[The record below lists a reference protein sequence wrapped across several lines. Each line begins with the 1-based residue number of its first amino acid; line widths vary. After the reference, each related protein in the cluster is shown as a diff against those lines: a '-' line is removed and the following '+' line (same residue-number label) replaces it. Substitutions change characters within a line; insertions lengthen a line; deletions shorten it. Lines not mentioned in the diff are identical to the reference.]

1 MALPPEPPQPAA
13 PPAPPVPPTPD
24 NTAWAQQINAGALP
38 VSTPTPAPTTSNYT
52 TYTPQ
57 QIVDYFTQNP
67 GANVALAEQ
76 QFNADPAAV
85 NAALAASAPVANNPL
100 AQIVQ
105 NEASNNTTASS
116 PLSSGNNST
125 PTQYNAFTSNNVGG
139 VGTSYGQAS
148 GDMIASA
155 QQSNPIL
162 ATALQNGTAQYNV
175 DDTGNGYLVDT
186 STGQPIGGNYTVSS
200 TPSGQTAI
208 NIPTNNGGMIQA
220 IAGTDPNGN
229 GMLSPVS
236 ANNVFNVGL
245 NAGAKGFAGGISQ
258 PVASFSPMLA
268 MNPVT
273 APFLAA
279 YNVANDVASG
289 HVNAN
294 TLLNGFNAYTGL
306 TGPSPTLVDQIPS
319 ADGTTMTNVYQDA
332 SGNITQ
338 KVVDASSISQGS
350 SSNLFS
356 PQNVANVKGALNFTN
371 SVANNNP
378 LGIISSGLGLASNN
392 GITVDPN
399 INTALTVG
407 TFIKNLE
414 SGNISG
420 MINNAMSLA
429 KSSNPTIASSA
440 QKVVDASTSGDQ
452 NAVVTASTELG
463 KVLNSDSNSNSPL
476 SGATTSPVT
485 SSNVTGTPLDPMSTS
500 VLPSIDPSTQ
510 SIIDSLGKT
519 NTYSGTDVA
528 SIASNTMTDAGP
540 VQLGITDSNAKQA
553 PKYIPLSKLDVGN
566 PLVTNANNAINTAI
580 DTNGVPEGTDLS
592 GGTYVKS
599 ENDPNTGQTIW
610 SVQKPISFTDP
621 DGQSTGY
628 TIIYE
633 PTSGKTMYVYQ
644 QYNWDTQNWTI
655 TQSTKPPIF
664 NNQSQQFDNIK
675 PLDVPPDAKDNQ
687 PSTSNATTPSPLA
700 NSGIT
705 PNATVDVNSK
715 VNSPLVTDQ
724 PISNTVIPDI
734 VSPFAT
740 QSASSGTSKVPSN
753 ISGPLGSN
761 ATSAN
766 TTSPNG
772 TSPLGGGIVSNTNPN
787 YNNFVNPNGGNTT
800 TSGSTVVTGGTGASG
815 VTANTNPNYKNFQP
829 TPTPTPTSS

>member
-1 MALPPEPPQPAA
+1 
-13 PPAPPVPPTPD
+13 
-24 NTAWAQQINAGALP
+24 
-38 VSTPTPAPTTSNYT
+38 
-52 TYTPQ
+52 
-57 QIVDYFTQNP
+57 
-67 GANVALAEQ
+67 
-76 QFNADPAAV
+76 
-85 NAALAASAPVANNPL
+85 
-100 AQIVQ
+100 
-105 NEASNNTTASS
+105 
-116 PLSSGNNST
+116 
-125 PTQYNAFTSNNVGG
+125 
-139 VGTSYGQAS
+139 
-148 GDMIASA
+148 
-155 QQSNPIL
+155 
-162 ATALQNGTAQYNV
+162 
-175 DDTGNGYLVDT
+175 
-186 STGQPIGGNYTVSS
+186 
-200 TPSGQTAI
+200 
-208 NIPTNNGGMIQA
+208 
-220 IAGTDPNGN
+220 
-229 GMLSPVS
+229 MLSPVS

-245 NAGAKGFAGGISQ
+245 NAGAEGFAGGISQ

-294 TLLNGFNAYTGL
+294 TLLNGLNAYTGL

-463 KVLNSDSNSNSPL
+463 KLLNSDSTSASGSDSTSTGTSPL
-476 SGATTSPVT
+476 ASTAPTYSQLYNYAMSQTDNNGNPI
-485 SSNVTGTPLDPMSTS
+485 TPQMAELFALNGGQGSM
-500 VLPSIDPSTQ
+500 
-510 SIIDSLGKT
+510 T
-519 NTYSGTDVA
+519 NTMLDLGTVGGYPNGMPIVPPATLGSSGVGTTPNV
-528 SIASNTMTDAGP
+528 NNGGT
-540 VQLGITDSNAKQA
+540 NA
-553 PKYIPLSKLDVGN
+553 PSYIPLDKLDVGN

-580 DTNGVPEGTDLS
+580 DENGVPEGTDLS

-599 ENDPNTGQTIW
+599 ENDPDTGETTF
-610 SVQKPISFTDP
+610 SVQKPISFTNP

-628 TIIYE
+628 TIMYE

-644 QYNWDTQNWTI
+644 QYNSDTQNWTI
-655 TQSTKPPIF
+655 VQSTKPPIF
-664 NNQSQQFDNIK
+664 NDQSQQFDNIK
-675 PLDVPPDAKDNQ
+675 PLDVPPDIKDNQ

-724 PISNTVIPDI
+724 PISNTVVPDI

-740 QSASSGTSKVPSN
+740 QSGSSGTSKVPSN
-753 ISGPLGSN
+753 NSGPLGLTGAS
-761 ATSAN
+761 

-772 TSPLGGGIVSNTNPN
+772 TSPLGDGIVSNTNPN
-787 YNNFVNPNGGNTT
+787 YNNFGVAPTASPTPNGTPTPSPLAPNGTPNGTPNAT
-800 TSGSTVVTGGTGASG
+800 PVAPTATPVAPTPTPTSTP
-815 VTANTNPNYKNFQP
+815 NPTSSP
-829 TPTPTPTSS
+829 TPTPTPTPSQSMASTSGEHQQTCCTRNGCDHVGEAHLCMANKHNSNS

>member
-1 MALPPEPPQPAA
+1 M
-13 PPAPPVPPTPD
+13 
-24 NTAWAQQINAGALP
+24 
-38 VSTPTPAPTTSNYT
+38 
-52 TYTPQ
+52 
-57 QIVDYFTQNP
+57 
-67 GANVALAEQ
+67 
-76 QFNADPAAV
+76 
-85 NAALAASAPVANNPL
+85 ANNPL

-105 NEASNNTTASS
+105 NEARNNTTASS

-139 VGTSYGQAS
+139 VGISYGKAS
-148 GDMIASA
+148 GDMIGSA

-208 NIPTNNGGMIQA
+208 NIPLNNGGMLQA

-294 TLLNGFNAYTGL
+294 TLLNGFNAYMGL

-463 KVLNSDSNSNSPL
+463 KVLNSDSTSASTGNEYDIFNHDPNMVNASL
-476 SGATTSPVT
+476 SLAKPPGSQDTQTMNMYDQINKALSLTRAPDNAIISDLKTIFSE
-485 SSNVTGTPLDPMSTS
+485 SGDLDE
-500 VLPSIDPSTQ
+500 D
-510 SIIDSLGKT
+510 
-519 NTYSGTDVA
+519 
-528 SIASNTMTDAGP
+528 
-540 VQLGITDSNAKQA
+540 
-553 PKYIPLSKLDVGN
+553 GN
-566 PLVTNANNAINTAI
+566 PILDKTTQVVVKVPIE
-580 DTNGVPEGTDLS
+580 NGKFS
-592 GGTYVKS
+592 
-599 ENDPNTGQTIW
+599 
-610 SVQKPISFTDP
+610 
-621 DGQSTGY
+621 GY
-628 TIIYE
+628 TINYD
-633 PTSGKTMYVYQ
+633 PTSNSISYEYYTPVGDPLKGKEDIYVSKNPPVYDPET
-644 QYNWDTQNWTI
+644 NKFLPP
-655 TQSTKPPIF
+655 TKEPIAD
-664 NNQSQQFDNIK
+664 NTSQQTLPTDNTEK
-675 PLDVPPDAKDNQ
+675 VD
-687 PSTSNATTPSPLA
+687 SPLV

-715 VNSPLVTDQ
+715 VNSPLVTDK
-724 PISNTVIPDI
+724 PISNTVVPDI

-740 QSASSGTSKVPSN
+740 QSGSSGASKVPSN
-753 ISGPLGSN
+753 NSGPLGSN

-787 YNNFVNPNGGNTT
+787 YNNFGVAPTASPTPNGISTPSPLAPNGTPNGTPNAT
-800 TSGSTVVTGGTGASG
+800 PVAPTATPVAPTPTPTSTPTPTPSPTPTPTSS
-815 VTANTNPNYKNFQP
+815 P
-829 TPTPTPTSS
+829 TPTPTPTPSQSLGLTSGAPTNSALAMVATMLAGAPMYGEKAQLQKLKQLYDSLDPGLAKILANEGIKAPQEPKQQEQ